1 MMTRSPSK
9 TIWVGRIGSKGDQP
23 LVTTDALYCRG
34 VGGHRDTKT
43 LTKLKIFGIFRNF
56 RSKGTRKCFGSKEI
70 PTFCKMNHP
79 KLHLLHK
86 YLSESI
92 SNIMIVAV

>member
-1 MMTRSPSK
+1 MMTRTPSK

-43 LTKLKIFGIFRNF
+43 LTKLKIFGIFRKV

-79 KLHLLHK
+79 NCIILHFYNQIL
-86 YLSESI
+86 
-92 SNIMIVAV
+92 

>member
-1 MMTRSPSK
+1 MMTRTPSK

-43 LTKLKIFGIFRNF
+43 LTKLKNSGIFRNV

-79 KLHLLHK
+79 
-86 YLSESI
+86 
-92 SNIMIVAV
+92 NIAPGGVPARPFEKGN

>member
-1 MMTRSPSK
+1 MMTRTPSK

-43 LTKLKIFGIFRNF
+43 LTKLKIFGIFRNVGP
-56 RSKGTRKCFGSKEI
+56 KGTRKCFWSKDI
-70 PTFCKMNHP
+70 PTFC
-79 KLHLLHK
+79 
-86 YLSESI
+86 
-92 SNIMIVAV
+92 